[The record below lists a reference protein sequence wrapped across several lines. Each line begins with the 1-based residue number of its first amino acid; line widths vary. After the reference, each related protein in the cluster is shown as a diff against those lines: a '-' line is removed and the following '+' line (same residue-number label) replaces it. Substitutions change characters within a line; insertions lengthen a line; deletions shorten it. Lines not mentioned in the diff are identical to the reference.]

1 MGRKGEELENKLSLY
16 SGKHIIYIYIYIYI
30 FQKDTHN
37 KYVVKQTDEYLL

>member
-16 SGKHIIYIYIYIYI
+16 SGKHIIYIYI

-37 KYVVKQTDEYLL
+37 KYVVKQNDEYLL